1 MHLFWAACKRIFNFL
16 FIFGYQA
23 YERNGG
29 SLYCIIIFVKENWGT
44 YFGDR
49 GILSW
54 NLFYL
59 WHEWAWILLKG
70 FHQRY
75 NLSMSKIL
83 VPQWIMKY
91 STDAGKVML
100 YARHKTYCIL
110 SPLIPKFRVRKGKK
124 NLSNISLHLSKFA
137 IIESLNNTNFALVDD
152 VDMVTSF
159 LKVLY
164 QPNLPFLAN
173 GLIWIDQRIHF

>member
-1 MHLFWAACKRIFNFL
+1 
-16 FIFGYQA
+16 
-23 YERNGG
+23 
-29 SLYCIIIFVKENWGT
+29 
-44 YFGDR
+44 
-49 GILSW
+49 
-54 NLFYL
+54 
-59 WHEWAWILLKG
+59 
-70 FHQRY
+70 
-75 NLSMSKIL
+75 
-83 VPQWIMKY
+83 MKY

-124 NLSNISLHLSKFA
+124 NLSKISLHLSQFA
-137 IIESLNNTNFALVDD
+137 IIESPIITNFALLDD
-152 VDMVTSF
+152 IDMVTCF